1 MTYLI
6 SERNEVE
13 SNGKSFITYSFSTIV
28 AFWMQ
33 TFSYVKILH
42 DVLCIL
48 KKVDRWKWN
57 YLKNFGKVKSKEM
70 SP

>member
-6 SERNEVE
+6 NEKNEVE
-13 SNGKSFITYSFSTIV
+13 SNGNSFITYSFSIIV

-48 KKVDRWKWN
+48 KEADR
-57 YLKNFGKVKSKEM
+57 
-70 SP
+70 

>member
-1 MTYLI
+1 MKRMKLNPM
-6 SERNEVE
+6 E
-13 SNGKSFITYSFSTIV
+13 KAYSFSTIV

-48 KKVDRWKWN
+48 KEVDR
-57 YLKNFGKVKSKEM
+57 
-70 SP
+70 

>member
-1 MTYLI
+1 MTYFI

-48 KKVDRWKWN
+48 KKVDRWK
-57 YLKNFGKVKSKEM
+57 
-70 SP
+70 